1 MSETLESRKIYDLK
15 VPELR
20 SELEKR
26 DLDKTGVKAI
36 LLERLQKVS
45 VSYNDFVISVLIFL
59 CRNLVR
65 LLILRI
71 LITFNRFVIYEDSNK
86 F

>member
-1 MSETLESRKIYDLK
+1 MSETLESRKISDLK

-36 LLERLQKVS
+36 LLERLQTVS
-45 VSYNDFVISVLIFL
+45 VGNIIIIFYL
-59 CRNLVR
+59 
-65 LLILRI
+65 
-71 LITFNRFVIYEDSNK
+71 YA
-86 F
+86 

>member
-1 MSETLESRKIYDLK
+1 MSEMLESRKIYDLK

-65 LLILRI
+65 LLI
-71 LITFNRFVIYEDSNK
+71 
-86 F
+86 

>member
-1 MSETLESRKIYDLK
+1 MRTQILNTELSARSIKMSDKLEPRKVCDLK
-15 VPELR
+15 VTELR

-45 VSYNDFVISVLIFL
+45 V
-59 CRNLVR
+59 
-65 LLILRI
+65 
-71 LITFNRFVIYEDSNK
+71 
-86 F
+86 

>member
-1 MSETLESRKIYDLK
+1 MAEAFESRKICDLK

-36 LLERLQKVS
+36 LLERLQNVS
-45 VSYNDFVISVLIFL
+45 IQNNFVLIINDL
-59 CRNLVR
+59 
-65 LLILRI
+65 
-71 LITFNRFVIYEDSNK
+71 
-86 F
+86 

>member
-1 MSETLESRKIYDLK
+1 MSESIESRKIGDLK

-45 VSYNDFVISVLIFL
+45 VLYLFTSA
-59 CRNLVR
+59 
-65 LLILRI
+65 
-71 LITFNRFVIYEDSNK
+71 K
-86 F
+86 

>member
-1 MSETLESRKIYDLK
+1 MSEKLEPRKVCDLK
-15 VPELR
+15 VTELR

-45 VSYNDFVISVLIFL
+45 VFKTGDIANIKKQRYMV
-59 CRNLVR
+59 
-65 LLILRI
+65 
-71 LITFNRFVIYEDSNK
+71 
-86 F
+86 

>member
-1 MSETLESRKIYDLK
+1 MSETLEPRTICDLK

-36 LLERLQKVS
+36 LLERLQNVS
-45 VSYNDFVISVLIFL
+45 
-59 CRNLVR
+59 
-65 LLILRI
+65 ILKLWKI
-71 LITFNRFVIYEDSNK
+71 
-86 F
+86 

>member
-1 MSETLESRKIYDLK
+1 MSETLEPRKICDLK

-26 DLDKTGVKAI
+26 DLDKTGVKAV

-45 VSYNDFVISVLIFL
+45 DFDKAL
-59 CRNLVR
+59 
-65 LLILRI
+65 
-71 LITFNRFVIYEDSNK
+71 
-86 F
+86 

>member
-1 MSETLESRKIYDLK
+1 MSETVDSRTICDLK
-15 VPELR
+15 VTELR

-45 VSYNDFVISVLIFL
+45 I
-59 CRNLVR
+59 R
-65 LLILRI
+65 
-71 LITFNRFVIYEDSNK
+71 K
-86 F
+86 

>member
-1 MSETLESRKIYDLK
+1 MSEAFESRKICDLK

-36 LLERLQKVS
+36 LLERLQNVS
-45 VSYNDFVISVLIFL
+45 IQNNFDLIINDLDLSYW
-59 CRNLVR
+59 
-65 LLILRI
+65 
-71 LITFNRFVIYEDSNK
+71 
-86 F
+86 

>member
-1 MSETLESRKIYDLK
+1 MSEALELRKICDLK

-36 LLERLQKVS
+36 LLERLQKVRTHCEFKKFIT
-45 VSYNDFVISVLIFL
+45 Y
-59 CRNLVR
+59 
-65 LLILRI
+65 
-71 LITFNRFVIYEDSNK
+71 TFNILNS
-86 F
+86 

>member
-1 MSETLESRKIYDLK
+1 MSDTLEVRKICDLK

-45 VSYNDFVISVLIFL
+45 VNESHCVFNEFMTYS
-59 CRNLVR
+59 
-65 LLILRI
+65 LLIYL
-71 LITFNRFVIYEDSNK
+71 
-86 F
+86 

>member
-1 MSETLESRKIYDLK
+1 VYIFESLFVALNLHSFIKMSETIESRKICDLK

-26 DLDKTGVKAI
+26 DLDKSGVKAI

-45 VSYNDFVISVLIFL
+45 VLNCI
-59 CRNLVR
+59 
-65 LLILRI
+65 
-71 LITFNRFVIYEDSNK
+71 
-86 F
+86 

>member
-1 MSETLESRKIYDLK
+1 MRTQILNTITELSSRSIKMSDKSEPRKVGDLK
-15 VPELR
+15 VTELR

-45 VSYNDFVISVLIFL
+45 V
-59 CRNLVR
+59 
-65 LLILRI
+65 
-71 LITFNRFVIYEDSNK
+71 
-86 F
+86 

>member
-45 VSYNDFVISVLIFL
+45 VSNNDFVISVLIF
-59 CRNLVR
+59 CAE
-65 LLILRI
+65 I
-71 LITFNRFVIYEDSNK
+71 
-86 F
+86 

>member
-1 MSETLESRKIYDLK
+1 MSETLESRKICDLK

-36 LLERLQKVS
+36 LLERLQTVS
-45 VSYNDFVISVLIFL
+45 VLNIIIFL
-59 CRNLVR
+59 
-65 LLILRI
+65 
-71 LITFNRFVIYEDSNK
+71 NK
-86 F
+86 NISIAYL

>member
-45 VSYNDFVISVLIFL
+45 VSYNNFVISVLIFL
-59 CRNLVR
+59 YRNLVSAF
-65 LLILRI
+65 LRI
-71 LITFNRFVIYEDSNK
+71 LNTFNTLVIYKDFNT

>member
-1 MSETLESRKIYDLK
+1 MSEAFESRTVFDLK

-36 LLERLQKVS
+36 LLERLQNVS
-45 VSYNDFVISVLIFL
+45 IRNNFVLIINGLYVSY
-59 CRNLVR
+59 R
-65 LLILRI
+65 
-71 LITFNRFVIYEDSNK
+71 
-86 F
+86 